1 MNDLSVASPVA
12 SETFEQI
19 TLHMAAI
26 TEASAGCQHILT
38 QNQSFREKATLMLR
52 PRLENI
58 GRRTGLAIFNP
69 DAIFFNRRLM
79 NSSFSSISMTDLLIE
94 LVRPHTSLAEFRE
107 GAFYTRIDSLDPAH
121 AVTAVQ
127 NQELLETVEWVA
139 KRLVSSYRTD
149 LTELWSTKVDHPGD
163 PERFASTEQILIE
176 QKRSALMSEITLC
189 GYAQRLSSAEQD
201 RLNSAVSG
209 ESTEGVFAL
218 SGVAT
223 DGTLIMMPSVYVVSE
238 PVQNPTGLSGGVF
251 LVMPSA
257 GIERFESMDELREA
271 LSMRISKPDCEHCLR
286 DLMLLEDQARLTGG
300 ETITPDAWQFE
311 ATDDPLLNLHV
322 QAVQHKQ
329 MEDFQ
334 FLLRRKESVAAAFH
348 ADLDRVQVCAHVDDA
363 MGRRFNALTQEMEE
377 LVQPHWRRYADQE
390 KKDYLMALEKAHQER
405 KNTVD
410 GLLKGVESI
419 NVFAHDEITG
429 YIHRH
434 FGCFIDP
441 NDVQLT
447 LRDSMELDD
456 GEMLDMTY
464 RKSLLEYAVKGIPAI
479 DGTME
484 VSPAPVD
491 LHTEFSDS
499 FVRAMIDELNLPQ
512 RYEALLRERYTNEET
527 LRAMT
532 HHRDSAI
539 ALGAWAALMQG
550 HIRQDR
556 SRDLIHMIRAD
567 ASTAGVQYNMG
578 SLHLAETGARFKDL
592 IVFEEKT
599 DSDEH
604 YVLYAPGASNGQD
617 FFEFSSWRQLC
628 FGVGGW
634 LTTESGCAYVHEQLA
649 GPGEGASNAFI
660 SNVLL
665 KPVLW
670 GPDSCVFMRCT
681 GGDYERDLSQLVSA
695 KAVRTVDA
703 LKQALP
709 AKIHQT
715 SFANLSILALMEA
728 RMEALNAEFVRLS
741 PGLTSLRDYVHT
753 QTSRIL
759 NQFLSRQGYKRVI
772 DPDTLYVGLGL
783 PYQESPDFSAYTELQ
798 NVTDLMM
805 FGSEDIL
812 KYRPQIHLYS
822 STGLDVTKLPEGF
835 IGFLS
840 QQIETAD
847 LGAGYMDFLTSE
859 FLGRQS
865 PVYYR
870 RRAVMA
876 KRVQYDMMRRSLKAF
891 LNGSLSDPQYSW
903 VRQTIIG
910 LNQSAPD
917 VQSNET
923 SCVSAF
929 KIAGRIIEGV
939 YIFRDFST
947 SDRDY
952 NLLYTPDSPD
962 GISFRPLT
970 DYADLLASATM
981 RSYYYGRAAYDG
993 QPAVGTF
1000 FDDLLRG
1007 KKSDPEDI
1015 RIVNRPE
1022 ARIIDAQHIYG
1033 DMIGR
1038 MIADADSQI
1047 ESVAEK
1053 RLALAWLIIKWTGT
1067 VLLLPFPVVSFAW
1080 DVVTTTVTFIQ
1091 AFDAYAAGDRAT
1103 ALPLFVFGVLGLVSG
1118 GDSVRAFVAA
1128 GQGLAKT
1135 VASRAGLWAW
1145 NKLEL
1150 GRSFPVPA

>member
-1 MNDLSVASPVA
+1 MNDLAVASSVASD
-12 SETFEQI
+12 TFEQV

-26 TEASAGCQHILT
+26 TEASAGCQHVLM
-38 QNQSFREKATLMLR
+38 QNQSFREKAAVMLR

-79 NSSFSSISMTDLLIE
+79 KDSVSSIAMTDLLIE
-94 LVRPHTSLAEFRE
+94 LVRPQASLAEFRE
-107 GAFYTRIDSLDPAH
+107 GAFYTRVDSLDPAH

-201 RLNSAVSG
+201 RLNSAASG

-223 DGTLIMMPSVYVVSE
+223 DGTLIMMPSIYVVSE
-238 PVQNPTGLSGGVF
+238 LVAEPAEPAGVVF
-251 LVMPSA
+251 LVMPSR
-257 GIERFESMDELREA
+257 GIERFESLDELREA

-286 DLMLLEDQARLTGG
+286 DFMLLEDQARLTGG

-311 ATDDPLLNLHV
+311 AMSDPLLNVHL
-322 QAVQHKQ
+322 QTVQHKQ

-348 ADLDRVQVCAHVDDA
+348 ADLDRVRVCAHVDDA
-363 MGRRFNALTQEMEE
+363 MGRRFNALTQEMEA
-377 LVQPHWRRYADQE
+377 LVQPHWRRYADQQ
-390 KKDYLMALEKAHQER
+390 KKDYLVTLERAHQER
-405 KNTVD
+405 KRTVD
-410 GLLKGVESI
+410 DLLNGFESI
-419 NVFAHDEITG
+419 KVFAHNEITD
-429 YIHRH
+429 YIHQH
-434 FGCFIDP
+434 LGCLIDP
-441 NDVQLT
+441 NHVQLT
-447 LRDSMELDD
+447 FKDSMELGD

-464 RKSLLEYAVKGIPAI
+464 RKSLLEYAVQGIPAV
-479 DGTME
+479 DGAME
-484 VSPAPVD
+484 ISPAPD
-491 LHTEFSDS
+491 HLHAGFSDG
-499 FVRAMIDELNLPQ
+499 FVRAMIDDLNLPR
-512 RYEALLRERYTNEET
+512 RYEALLRGRYLDEET

-550 HIRQDR
+550 HMGDR
-556 SRDLIHMIRAD
+556 SHDLLHMIRAD
-567 ASTAGVQYNMG
+567 ARTEGVQYSMG
-578 SLHLAETGARFKDL
+578 SLQLAQTHARFKDL
-592 IVFEEKT
+592 IVFQEKT
-599 DSDEH
+599 GTDEH
-604 YVLYAPGASNGQD
+604 YVLYAPGASHGQD
-617 FFEFSSWRQLC
+617 FFEFPSWRQLC

-634 LTTESGCAYVHEQLA
+634 LATESGCAYLHEQLA

-665 KPVLW
+665 KPALW
-670 GPDSCVFMRCT
+670 GADSCLYVRCT
-681 GGDYERDLSQLVSA
+681 GGNFESDLSQLVNA
-695 KAVRTVDA
+695 KALRTVDA
-703 LKQALP
+703 LKQTLP
-709 AKIHQT
+709 DT
-715 SFANLSILALMEA
+715 SRQRSYANLSILALMEA
-728 RMEALNAEFVRLS
+728 RMEALSAEFVRLS
-741 PGLTSLRDYVHT
+741 PRLTSLKDYVRT
-753 QTSRIL
+753 QTSSIL
-759 NQFLSRQGYKRVI
+759 NQFLREQGYKRSV
-772 DPDTLYVGLGL
+772 DPDTLYLGLGG
-783 PYQESPDFSAYTELQ
+783 PYQESPDFSNYTELH
-798 NVTDLMM
+798 NVSDLMM

-812 KYRPQIHLYS
+812 KHTPQIHLYS
-822 STGLDVTKLPEGF
+822 SIGLDVTKLPEGL
-835 IGFLS
+835 IGFLD
-840 QQIETAD
+840 QQIKTAD

-891 LNGSLSDPQYSW
+891 LNGSLSAPQYSW

-917 VQSNET
+917 VQSNES

-1047 ESVAEK
+1047 ESLAEK

-1080 DVVTTTVTFIQ
+1080 GVVTTTVTFIQ

-1118 GDSVRAFVAA
+1118 GDGVRALVT
-1128 GQGLAKT
+1128 GGYGVGGI
-1135 VASRAGLWAW
+1135 VASRTGLWAW
-1145 NKLEL
+1145 HKLNL
-1150 GRSFPVPA
+1150 GRHLPNIG